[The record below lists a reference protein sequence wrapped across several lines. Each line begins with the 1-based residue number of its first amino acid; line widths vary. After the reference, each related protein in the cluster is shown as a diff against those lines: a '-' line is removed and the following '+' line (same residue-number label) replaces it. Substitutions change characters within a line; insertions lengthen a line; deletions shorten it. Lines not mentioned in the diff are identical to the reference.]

1 MEAKAA
7 TCTGDIWK
15 PKLLPAQ
22 VTDGSQSCHLFAL
35 KQLSTV
41 HILEEE
47 NKEEFDT
54 STNEEIVK
62 ANVNLYV

>member
-1 MEAKAA
+1 METKAA
-7 TCTGDIWK
+7 TCTGDRWK
-15 PKLLPAQ
+15 PKLPPVCPQ
-22 VTDGSQSCHLFAL
+22 TIVYY
-35 KQLSTV
+35 TV